1 MKFFED
7 WIELDL
13 NPIIS
18 FSSTSKIIYSNPEAQ
33 FLLNSISQKKLFDL
47 ALDYAPKTFGASTS
61 YIDITIK
68 NYTFY
73 AITVMYEN
81 EDELHMKLYKSAMV
95 KKSNNLNIKSIN
107 LSNIFTLVDLAIST
121 SKIKNNINFIKNY
134 DPSIPEF
141 KLDASSF
148 IKTLTEI
155 FESLKDNE
163 VLHCSILLK
172 IGEYIKINGKKY
184 SLISI
189 EISSHEQNEFSL
201 ENLKDNIKE
210 NNSFILTLE
219 KNKIT
224 IDLPL
229 IL

>member
-1 MKFFED
+1 MKFFEE
-7 WIELDL
+7 WVELDL

-18 FSSTSKIIYSNPEAQ
+18 FSSTSKIIYSNSEAQ
-33 FLLNSISQKKLFDL
+33 FLLNRITQKELFDL
-47 ALDYAPKTFGASTS
+47 AVSYAPKNFGALTS

-81 EDELHMKLYKSAMV
+81 DDEIHMKLYKSAMV
-95 KKSNNLNIKSIN
+95 KKQNNLNIKN
-107 LSNIFTLVDLAIST
+107 TNVSNIFTLVDLAIST
-121 SKIKNNINFIKNY
+121 SKIKTNINFIKNY

-141 KLDASSF
+141 KLDANTF
-148 IKTLTEI
+148 IKALNEI
-155 FESLKDNE
+155 FEALKDNKN
-163 VLHCSILLK
+163 VSCSILLK

-184 SLISI
+184 SLVSI
-189 EISSHEQNEFSL
+189 EVSSDENKDFSL
-201 ENLKDNIKE
+201 INIKE
-210 NNSFILTLE
+210 NNSFILILN

>member
-1 MKFFED
+1 MKFFEE
-7 WIELDL
+7 WVELDL
-13 NPIIS
+13 NPILS
-18 FSSTSKIIYSNPEAQ
+18 FSYTSKIVYSNSEAQ
-33 FLLNSISQKKLFDL
+33 FLLNRISQKELFDL
-47 ALDYAPKTFGASTS
+47 AMSYAPKNFGALTS

-81 EDELHMKLYKSAMV
+81 DDQIHMKLYKSAMV
-95 KKSNNLNIKSIN
+95 KKQNNLNIKSIN
-107 LSNIFTLVDLAIST
+107 VSNIFTLVDLAIST
-121 SKIKNNINFIKNY
+121 SKIKTNINFIKNY

-148 IKTLTEI
+148 IKALNLI
-155 FESLKDNE
+155 FEFLKDNE
-163 VLHCSILLK
+163 NISCSILLK
-172 IGEYIKINGKKY
+172 IGEYIKIDEKKS
-184 SLISI
+184 SLVSI
-189 EISSHEQNEFSL
+189 EISSDKEKDFSL
-201 ENLKDNIKE
+201 INIKE
-210 NNSFILTLE
+210 NNSFILILN